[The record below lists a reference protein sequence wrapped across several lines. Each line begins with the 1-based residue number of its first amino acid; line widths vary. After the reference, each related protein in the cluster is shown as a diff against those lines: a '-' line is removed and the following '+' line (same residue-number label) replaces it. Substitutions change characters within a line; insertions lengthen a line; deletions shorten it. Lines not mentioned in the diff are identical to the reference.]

1 MIEYKTITSPSEVG
15 FTILLNR
22 LADKGWVLKF
32 YCYKELHTGVMERE
46 KKEKIED

>member
-1 MIEYKTITSPSEVG
+1 MIEYKTISCPSEVG
-15 FTILLNR
+15 FTTILNR

-32 YCYKELHTGVMERE
+32 YCYKEFHTGVMERE